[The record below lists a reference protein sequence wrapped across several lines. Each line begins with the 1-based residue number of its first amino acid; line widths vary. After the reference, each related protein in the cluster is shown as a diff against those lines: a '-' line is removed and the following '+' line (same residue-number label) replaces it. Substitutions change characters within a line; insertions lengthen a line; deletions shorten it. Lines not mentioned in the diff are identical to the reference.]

1 MKIEL
6 SCITTFLL
14 NVLFVIQS
22 NAVTVGDNTLTNSV
36 ISNYRIQPREPS
48 PEKGLKLIKYLG
60 FVSKDG
66 LDQNDTVHSVELHP
80 NDDFALERCRPKALL
95 YELLNFQLQLYLSIE
110 KTGFRPDLF
119 PVCERVE
126 KCVGSMYLIA
136 SRSEAFEERLFSPI
150 FLVLKQAIKMACTLE
165 KKESKMNI
173 NTIVD
178 QTQTAYNQL
187 MMLKNLI
194 KTVADVGFF

>member
-6 SCITTFLL
+6 SCITTTLL
-14 NVLFVIQS
+14 LKLMFVIQS
-22 NAVTVGDNTLTNSV
+22 NAASIGDTTLSNSV
-36 ISNYRIQPREPS
+36 ISDYRIQPKDLS
-48 PEKGLKLIKYLG
+48 AEKGLKLIKHLK
-60 FVSKDG
+60 FVSKDDLNG
-66 LDQNDTVHSVELHP
+66 NDTVSVELHP

-110 KTGFRPDLF
+110 KTTFRPDLF

-126 KCVGSMYLIA
+126 KCVGSMHAIA
-136 SRSEAFEERLFSPI
+136 SRSEAFEERFFSPI
-150 FLVLKQAIKMACTLE
+150 FLVLKQAVKLACNLE
-165 KKESKMNI
+165 RKESKMNV

-178 QTQTAYNQL
+178 TTQTAYNQF

-194 KTVADVGFF
+194 KTVMEVNLF